1 MRFDRLT
8 HRRRP
13 LFVAGVLTAAAV
25 TAALSV
31 PAYAGTSGPT
41 AAASRSAAP
50 FSSAT
55 VSGRTVAG
63 ALYGA
68 AATHAAGAA
77 ASHFLKLHRQ
87 MVADV
92 HAAKTKTEPQG
103 VTHPVAAH
111 KLHYWWGS
119 FPDTNSGPG
128 VTATQSIS
136 QTLRLTDPSDILY
149 APTMTPANNSC
160 IEVVTVHTTRTPQI
174 WAWDWCEHIR
184 PVAVVPVDAA
194 FMKDYTTIAN
204 GRTAYTTEDVQT
216 NAKNNTWTAY
226 LFNYVTGHWDRLYS
240 QAGTDKSGLTFGW
253 DMFEFYS
260 STNPSTGSTYV
271 CGDLENAGTQIES
284 SNISI
289 MHDGSWTPAS
299 SSDSSWNP
307 KLHPNPAAYKCP
319 DIKFNTVQ
327 LNSDWMVDVA
337 G

>member
-1 MRFDRLT
+1 MRLDRLT

-25 TAALSV
+25 TAALSL
-31 PAYAGTSGPT
+31 PAYAGTSGHP

-50 FSSAT
+50 SASAT
-55 VSGRTVAG
+55 VSGHIVAG

-68 AATHAAGAA
+68 AATRAAGTAA
-77 ASHFLKLHRQ
+77 TDFLKLHRQ

-92 HAAKTKTEPQG
+92 HGTKTPA
-103 VTHPVAAH
+103 VTHPISDH

-119 FPDTNSGPG
+119 FPDTKSGPG
-128 VTATQSIS
+128 VTATQSVS

-149 APTMTPANNSC
+149 APTMTPANHSC
-160 IEVVTVHTTRTPQI
+160 IEVVTVHTTHTPQI
-174 WAWDWCEHIR
+174 WAWDWCKYIR
-184 PVAVVPVDAA
+184 PVAVVPVNAA

-204 GRTAYTTEDVQT
+204 GRTAYTTKDVQT
-216 NAKNNTWTAY
+216 NAKTNNWTAY

-240 QAGTDKSGLTFGW
+240 QSGSDESGLTFGW

-271 CGDLENAGTQIES
+271 CGDLQNAGTQIES

-289 MHDGSWTPAS
+289 MHDGSWTPAN

-307 KLHPNPAAYKCP
+307 ELHPAPAAYKCP